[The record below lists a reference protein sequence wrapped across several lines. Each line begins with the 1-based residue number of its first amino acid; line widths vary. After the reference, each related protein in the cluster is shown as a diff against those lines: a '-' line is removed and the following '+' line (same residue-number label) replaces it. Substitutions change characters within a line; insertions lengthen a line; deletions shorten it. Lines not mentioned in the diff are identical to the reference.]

1 MKRVLMLMLAA
12 TVSTPALAQHEG
24 HGQPAPQTEQQED
37 GPTSADP
44 HAGHA
49 MPASEAAPASG
60 AADPHA
66 GHVMPQ
72 PEPPAQQP
80 PGDPHAGHAA
90 PEQAVPADQAADP
103 HAGHNPVPA
112 EVAPAPAD
120 PHAGHA
126 AGAPQSI
133 ANPPAGPPPP
143 EAFSGPEHGAD
154 LFYPEPQMAEG
165 RKVLVGEHGDI
176 PVYRVLLDQ
185 MEVRLEDG
193 RDSYEWDAQAWYG
206 GDIDKLWLKTEGHGE
221 FGGDIESAEVQALW
235 AHAVDPWFD
244 LQLGVRQ
251 DMQPGTDR
259 TYLVAG
265 FQGLAPYWFEI
276 EGAAFVSNKGDITLR
291 FEGEYDLRL
300 TQSLIFQPRTELD
313 FALQDVPELD
323 IGSGLSTASVG
334 ARLRYELFP
343 STGPAVLAPYVG
355 IQYERAFGRTADFYR
370 ADGESVGGM
379 SVLIGLRTWF

>member
-1 MKRVLMLMLAA
+1 MKPVLMLVLAA
-12 TVSTPALAQHEG
+12 TVSTPALAQHGG
-24 HGQPAPQTEQQED
+24 HGQPAAQQEQPAD
-37 GPTSADP
+37 EATAADPHAGHTMPASEAAPAPASADP

-49 MPASEAAPASG
+49 MP
-60 AADPHA
+60 
-66 GHVMPQ
+66 Q
-72 PEPPAQQP
+72 PEPQAQRAAD
-80 PGDPHAGHAA
+80 DPHAGHAA
-90 PEQAVPADQAADP
+90 PEQTVPAEPAADP
-103 HAGHNPVPA
+103 HAGHDMAPA
-112 EVAPAPAD
+112 GAAPAPAD
-120 PHAGHA
+120 PHAGHGARA
-126 AGAPQSI
+126 ARTS

-154 LFYPEPQMAEG
+154 LFYLEPEMAEG
-165 RKVLVGEHGDI
+165 RKVLVAEHGDI

-185 MEVRLEDG
+185 IEVKLEDG
-193 RDSYEWDAQAWYG
+193 RDAYQWDAQAWYG
-206 GDIDKLWLKTEGHGE
+206 GDIDKLWLKSEGHGE

-244 LQLGVRQ
+244 LQLGARQ
-251 DMQPGTDR
+251 DMQPGADR

-276 EGAAFVSNKGDITLR
+276 EGAVFVSNKGDITLR
-291 FEGEYDLRL
+291 FEGEHDLRL

-323 IGSGLSTASVG
+323 TGSGLSTASIG

-343 STGPAVLAPYVG
+343 RSGPAVIAPYVG
-355 IQYERAFGRTADFYR
+355 IQYERAFGRTADFSR

-379 SVLIGLRTWF
+379 SVLIGVRTWF